1 MTLYN
6 KIPTTDRP
14 SPSEI
19 AAWIIAAFIF
29 GTLGALTLWDAW
41 LIPVV
46 AKLFGG
52 LYECETR

>member
-1 MTLYN
+1 MTLHQKYN
-6 KIPTTDRP
+6 TVSDRP

-19 AAWIIAAFIF
+19 AAWIIAAFVF

-46 AKLFGG
+46 AKLSS
-52 LYECETR
+52 

>member
-1 MTLYN
+1 MTLHQKYN
-6 KIPTTDRP
+6 TVSDRP

-19 AAWIIAAFIF
+19 AVWIIAAFVF

-52 LYECETR
+52 